1 MKKKTRKRSLCL
13 LLAAAL
19 LLTSIPFDMTTSS
32 KAEEKGT
39 VVRDGEYTTGIFAG
53 EYGIDQLLHVAVQGG
68 VRHAINGKQ
77 NMELRSCGLP
87 VFLTL
92 IKTAVVDCDAD
103 TGKGLKHICRCYPVL

>member
-53 EYGIDQLLHVAVQGG
+53 EYGIDQLFDYVMMTSTL
-68 VRHAINGKQ
+68 K
-77 NMELRSCGLP
+77 GLP
-87 VFLTL
+87 AMMNRGCWSLLPAISWRARQRGADRHFNKVSGDSNYRLLTL
-92 IKTAVVDCDAD
+92 SR
-103 TGKGLKHICRCYPVL
+103 G

>member
-39 VVRDGEYTTGIFAG
+39 VVTRIY
-53 EYGIDQLLHVAVQGG
+53 
-68 VRHAINGKQ
+68 AISINSVHR
-77 NMELRSCGLP
+77 E
-87 VFLTL
+87 
-92 IKTAVVDCDAD
+92 A
-103 TGKGLKHICRCYPVL
+103 CY

>member
-1 MKKKTRKRSLCL
+1 MFIKKKTRKRSLCL

-53 EYGIDQLLHVAVQGG
+53 EYGIDQLFDYVMMTSTL
-68 VRHAINGKQ
+68 K
-77 NMELRSCGLP
+77 GLP
-87 VFLTL
+87 YDAYLKMKSWGIPPNNAFFL
-92 IKTAVVDCDAD
+92 I
-103 TGKGLKHICRCYPVL
+103 

>member
-1 MKKKTRKRSLCL
+1 M

-53 EYGIDQLLHVAVQGG
+53 EYGIDQLFDYVMMTSTLKGCHMMLPGEQ
-68 VRHAINGKQ
+68 RMLLPAISLQ
-77 NMELRSCGLP
+77 R
-87 VFLTL
+87 V
-92 IKTAVVDCDAD
+92 
-103 TGKGLKHICRCYPVL
+103 

>member
-53 EYGIDQLLHVAVQGG
+53 EHGIDQLFDYVMMTLTLCFGC
-68 VRHAINGKQ
+68 
-77 NMELRSCGLP
+77 SLP
-87 VFLTL
+87 VCHHPHKGIKQADNLNLRNTL
-92 IKTAVVDCDAD
+92 IQNVCPPSYS
-103 TGKGLKHICRCYPVL
+103 L

>member
-53 EYGIDQLLHVAVQGG
+53 EYGIDQLFDYVMMHPGEQRMLLPAISLQG
-68 VRHAINGKQ
+68 V
-77 NMELRSCGLP
+77 
-87 VFLTL
+87 
-92 IKTAVVDCDAD
+92 
-103 TGKGLKHICRCYPVL
+103 

>member
-53 EYGIDQLLHVAVQGG
+53 DMMHPGEQRMRLP
-68 VRHAINGKQ
+68 AISLQ
-77 NMELRSCGLP
+77 R
-87 VFLTL
+87 V
-92 IKTAVVDCDAD
+92 
-103 TGKGLKHICRCYPVL
+103 

>member
-53 EYGIDQLLHVAVQGG
+53 ILL
-68 VRHAINGKQ
+68 
-77 NMELRSCGLP
+77 
-87 VFLTL
+87 
-92 IKTAVVDCDAD
+92 
-103 TGKGLKHICRCYPVL
+103 

>member
-39 VVRDGEYTTGIFAG
+39 VVRDGSTQPVF
-53 EYGIDQLLHVAVQGG
+53 LPV
-68 VRHAINGKQ
+68 
-77 NMELRSCGLP
+77 NMELTS
-87 VFLTL
+87 FLIML
-92 IKTAVVDCDAD
+92 
-103 TGKGLKHICRCYPVL
+103 

>member
-39 VVRDGEYTTGIFAG
+39 VVRDGEYTTGI
-53 EYGIDQLLHVAVQGG
+53 LPV
-68 VRHAINGKQ
+68 
-77 NMELRSCGLP
+77 NMELTS
-87 VFLTL
+87 FLIML
-92 IKTAVVDCDAD
+92 
-103 TGKGLKHICRCYPVL
+103 

>member
-53 EYGIDQLLHVAVQGG
+53 EQRMLLP
-68 VRHAINGKQ
+68 AISLQ
-77 NMELRSCGLP
+77 R
-87 VFLTL
+87 V
-92 IKTAVVDCDAD
+92 
-103 TGKGLKHICRCYPVL
+103 

>member
-53 EYGIDQLLHVAVQGG
+53 EYGIDQLFDYV
-68 VRHAINGKQ
+68 
-77 NMELRSCGLP
+77 MMTS
-87 VFLTL
+87 TL
-92 IKTAVVDCDAD
+92 
-103 TGKGLKHICRCYPVL
+103 KGLHMMLPGEQRMLLPAISLQRV

>member
-39 VVRDGEYTTGIFAG
+39 VVRDGEST
-53 EYGIDQLLHVAVQGG
+53 QLVFLPV
-68 VRHAINGKQ
+68 
-77 NMELRSCGLP
+77 NMELTS
-87 VFLTL
+87 FLIML
-92 IKTAVVDCDAD
+92 
-103 TGKGLKHICRCYPVL
+103 